1 MYLLIRLVS
10 TFQTTYITTGHPNT
24 RIDFVWFRAE
34 YCLSF
39 LSHLVFSLAAS
50 LLVLHWLVSL
60 WVCLSS
66 PGWSFVD
73 PGDQVRWEVLETVP
87 HLRKKEMFNAGNW
100 FLSLIHSFIS
110 FFLFKAKLTAD
121 LVSWGQKSYVRE
133 GDPSSVPI
141 IKLHHHTALLLLLTR
156 TSYSTTH
163 TGRRTWVAGVYKCVC
178 TEWGCRC
185 VSLTSVDISR
195 VKAAGALAPVGTN
208 SRPCRQ
214 DGLGLGSHV

>member
-39 LSHLVFSLAAS
+39 LSHLVFSPAAS

-100 FLSLIHSFIS
+100 FLSLIHSFLS
-110 FFLFKAKLTAD
+110 FFLKLNSQQIWYPGGRSLMFA
-121 LVSWGQKSYVRE
+121 RE
-133 GDPSSVPI
+133 ILPLSPSSNSTITLPSFSSSPGPPTAQ
-141 IKLHHHTALLLLLTR
+141 HTQEGGHELLECI
-156 TSYSTTH
+156 SVCVQSEA
-163 TGRRTWVAGVYKCVC
+163 VGV
-178 TEWGCRC
+178 
-185 VSLTSVDISR
+185 SR
-195 VKAAGALAPVGTN
+195 SPRWTYPG
-208 SRPCRQ
+208 
-214 DGLGLGSHV
+214 